1 MFSITFYAQLKH
13 HLKLSSYCAA
23 LPFYFNTRTGRVTMM
38 TSRWAILLHK
48 VELGS
53 TLIYTIL
60 QCVMTLTSSYPETNK
75 YIAMVFISV
84 YGTGL
89 GLRFSWTMDPVPM
102 EFMNSLM
109 QYERQLLDGFV
120 RIGILIAEFVM
131 FCHVCISAAFYIT
144 HVLFPGLIC
153 TWDYIRVVDSCVE
166 FDFPKIAKFFHAVI
180 KGMFKREL
188 RIIELLN
195 NLTNRTRVLP
205 ACAIGFP
212 AIQFFSFYVCVR
224 LHDKIP
230 PAAFIM
236 FPTAYFDCFLFTIVI
251 FTAAARVYT
260 GSENLLKKWE
270 RKFPHVQRKY
280 VMRKTFISFPPL
292 KVRMGG
298 NFVEAFTPLV
308 VQDFCVRT
316 TASMLMLSQ

>member
-1 MFSITFYAQLKH
+1 MGICELYENCCDIIRATYLNICSVKKIHTILQNNIILAKVLAIILQHQFYQYLLVSNQWLRFLVLGFRLFCLRLTKMFSITFYAQLKH

-109 QYERQLLDGFV
+109 QYERQLLDG
-120 RIGILIAEFVM
+120 
-131 FCHVCISAAFYIT
+131 
-144 HVLFPGLIC
+144 
-153 TWDYIRVVDSCVE
+153 
-166 FDFPKIAKFFHAVI
+166 KFFC
-180 KGMFKREL
+180 
-188 RIIELLN
+188 N
-195 NLTNRTRVLP
+195 
-205 ACAIGFP
+205 
-212 AIQFFSFYVCVR
+212 S
-224 LHDKIP
+224 
-230 PAAFIM
+230 
-236 FPTAYFDCFLFTIVI
+236 
-251 FTAAARVYT
+251 
-260 GSENLLKKWE
+260 
-270 RKFPHVQRKY
+270 
-280 VMRKTFISFPPL
+280 
-292 KVRMGG
+292 
-298 NFVEAFTPLV
+298 
-308 VQDFCVRT
+308 
-316 TASMLMLSQ
+316 